1 MEDIMRL
8 KAESRKEA
16 GKKIA
21 KRLRRQGRIPAIIYG
36 EHKESIPISLPLVDL
51 KGILKTDKKENTVL
65 KIQRDD
71 IEVDAMLKEIQYDY
85 LSDTIIHVDFI
96 RIDLNKPVNVSVP
109 ISVQGEPIGVKVEDG
124 IFDFMTREIKVR
136 CLPTKI
142 PREYVVDISGLH
154 SGYSIKT
161 EELDLGEGIKLMSD
175 PHRVICAVLVKGK
188 KEEGEEVAAVEE
200 GAAVPETEAKPEA
213 EEEGNKE

>member
-1 MEDIMRL
+1 VTL

-21 KRLRRQGRIPAIIYG
+21 KRLRKQGRIPAIIYG
-36 EHKESIPISLPLVDL
+36 EHKESIPISLPLVDV

-71 IEVDAMLKEIQYDY
+71 IEVDAMLKEFQYDY
-85 LSDTIIHVDFI
+85 LSDTIIHADFI
-96 RIDLNKPVNVSVP
+96 RIDLNKPVNVNVP

-124 IFDFMTREIKVR
+124 IFDFMTREIKIR

-142 PREYVVDISGLH
+142 PKEYVVDTSELRC
-154 SGYSIKT
+154 GYSIKT
-161 EELDLGEGIKLMSD
+161 EDLDLGEGIKLMSD